1 MLLGDLPGALL
12 VSVAVALGL
21 LFGSFL
27 NVVIYRLPRGQN
39 IAFPPSTCP
48 MCGARIAPYDN
59 LPLLSWLLLRG
70 RARCCGAK
78 ISPRYPAVELLGGLL
93 AWAIMTLKVQTLPAS
108 TELHLAALQF
118 ALYLTL
124 GLGLLAALF
133 IDLEHLILPDEITL
147 GGAALGLLTVPLRDL
162 SFSDAL
168 LGGAVGFLVV
178 YLPFYHGYRW
188 LRGQAGMGLGDAK
201 LLLLAGIWFG
211 WQGALFALC
220 AGAVQGTVFAITVFL
235 ARGKLEEPEAVRKER
250 EELQTELKALS
261 EEERAEREKEIDDD
275 VLLVEPS
282 GGLSDARIAFGP
294 FLILALIEFML
305 ARELIEALFLGYLWQ
320 S

>member
-48 MCGARIAPYDN
+48 ACGARIAPYDN

-70 RARCCGAK
+70 KARCCGAT

-93 AWAIMTLKVQTLPAS
+93 AWAIVTLKVQTLPAS
-108 TELHLAALQF
+108 TELYLAGLQF
-118 ALYLTL
+118 VLYLTL

-220 AGAVQGTVFAITVFL
+220 AGAVQGTVFAIAVFL
-235 ARGKLEEPEAVRKER
+235 ARGKLEEPEAVRQER

-261 EEERAEREKEIDDD
+261 AEERAQREKEIDDD

-282 GGLSDARIAFGP
+282 GGLRDARIAFGP
-294 FLILALIEFML
+294 FLILALLEFML
-305 ARELIEALFLGYLWQ
+305 ARELIEELFFWYLWQ
-320 S
+320 P